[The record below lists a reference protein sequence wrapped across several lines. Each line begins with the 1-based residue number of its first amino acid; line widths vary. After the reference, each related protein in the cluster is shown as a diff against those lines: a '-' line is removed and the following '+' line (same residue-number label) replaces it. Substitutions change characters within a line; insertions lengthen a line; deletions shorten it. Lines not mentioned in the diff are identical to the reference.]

1 MSAFDPKR
9 TLDLIGICGRFVCHI
24 ALAVRSQSARLRSLD
39 KACQHMQRREFITL
53 LGGAATAWPLRSGLV
68 PRLSRPGGN
77 ATGFMQ
83 FEYGLRQPKYSMLLI
98 TTAISVIPSSD
109 GNERVCGQNPKQF
122 TPELVAPS

>member
-1 MSAFDPKR
+1 
-9 TLDLIGICGRFVCHI
+9 
-24 ALAVRSQSARLRSLD
+24 
-39 KACQHMQRREFITL
+39 MQRREFITL

-83 FEYGLRQPKYSMLLI
+83 FEYGLRQPKYSMLCI

-122 TPELVAPS
+122 TPELVAPSRTIRRALGISSGGLGCQDDCLSSNRT